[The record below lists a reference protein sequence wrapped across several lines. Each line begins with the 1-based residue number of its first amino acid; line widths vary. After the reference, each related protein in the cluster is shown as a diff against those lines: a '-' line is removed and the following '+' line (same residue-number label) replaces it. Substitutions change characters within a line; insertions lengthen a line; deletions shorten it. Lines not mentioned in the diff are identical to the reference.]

1 MINGD
6 TKISIKELT
15 DWNLHWMCVD
25 LEYGTGKKQLTADEA
40 ADFCERI
47 EGRRIILMQQWNT
60 IYDHPTGL
68 REELQKLPNWRKLDD
83 LLMEVRHKA
92 YDRALNTQRDHSL
105 MVEHLPSKE
114 NAWVRFP
121 LVAPSPEVPKC
132 KMYGFSLSSFAA

>member
-1 MINGD
+1 
-6 TKISIKELT
+6 LT
-15 DWNLHWMCVD
+15 SNTVRA
-25 LEYGTGKKQLTADEA
+25 KKQLTVDEL

-92 YDRALNTQRDHSL
+92 YDRALNLQRDAL
-105 MVEHLPSKE
+105 RTKLGIKGEK
-114 NAWVRFP
+114 
-121 LVAPSPEVPKC
+121 
-132 KMYGFSLSSFAA
+132 

>member
-40 ADFCERI
+40 ADFCDRI
-47 EGRRIILMQQWNT
+47 EGRRIILMQQWDM

-68 REELQKLPNWRKLDD
+68 RDELQKLPNWRKLDD

-92 YDRALNTQRDHSL
+92 YDRALNAQRDAL
-105 MVEHLPSKE
+105 RTKLGIKGEK
-114 NAWVRFP
+114 
-121 LVAPSPEVPKC
+121 
-132 KMYGFSLSSFAA
+132 